1 MHPFPHI
8 AIYGLGRFGRALH
21 DSVTVLGI
29 PARGGGRQTGPAAL
43 LQGLPP
49 GSLVMLSVPDDSISM
64 VATEF
69 AALANAGSHAYVH
82 ACGAYGAALLQPL
95 AQAGAATGAFHILQ
109 SFPAQGGASRV
120 AGSWCA
126 IDAPPSLHEKLFAL
140 AKALGTHPFTLP
152 ESARAAY
159 HAAAVVASN
168 ALVALQGL
176 AQQIAAEGGI
186 QPDAAGSMLLPL
198 VRGTLANVE
207 AHGVAASLT
216 GPVARGDADTLRRHL
231 GAMGGEAA
239 VSYRAALELTIQ
251 FALDAGRISAAQ
263 AASLRAALT

>member
-21 DSVTVLGI
+21 DAVTALGM

-43 LQGLPP
+43 LQGLPA
-49 GSLVMLSVPDDSISM
+49 GSLVMLSVPDDAISA
-64 VATEF
+64 VATQF
-69 AALANAGSHAYVH
+69 AALANAGTHAYVH
-82 ACGAYGAALLQPL
+82 ACGAYGPVLLQPL

-126 IDAPPSLHEKLFAL
+126 IDAPPGLHEKLFAL
-140 AKALGTHPFTLP
+140 ATALGTHPFSLP
-152 ESARAAY
+152 EGARAAY

-176 AQQIAAEGGI
+176 AQQVATHGGI
-186 QPDAAGSMLLPL
+186 QPDEAASMLMPL

-207 AHGVAASLT
+207 ARGPAAALT
-216 GPVARGDADTLRRHL
+216 GPVARGDAETLRRHL
-231 GAMGGEAA
+231 AAMGNEAA
-239 VSYRAALELTIQ
+239 AGYRAALELTIR
-251 FALDAGRISAAQ
+251 FALDADRISAIQ
-263 AASLRAALT
+263 AAALRAALA